1 MPAMKKLTPS
11 EIEVLLATRPQW
23 ALDDGKLTRVL
34 KFNDFVS
41 AFGFMS
47 KVAMVAE
54 KLDHHPEWFN
64 VYNTVRI
71 QLSSHEVDGL
81 SSNDFDLAE
90 RIDGLV

>member
-1 MPAMKKLTPS
+1 MSGMKKLTTS
-11 EIEVLLATRPQW
+11 EIEVLLSTRPKW

-34 KFNDFVS
+34 KFNDFVT

-47 KVAMVAE
+47 KVALVAE

-64 VYNTVRI
+64 VYDTVRI

>member
-1 MPAMKKLTPS
+1 MPAMKKLTTS
-11 EIEVLLATRPQW
+11 EIKVLLATRPKW

-34 KFNDFVS
+34 KFKDFVT

-81 SSNDFDLAE
+81 SRNDFDLAE
-90 RIDGLV
+90 HIDGLV